1 MYSYKV
7 KNEIEERI
15 KANED
20 LEQIS
25 KDTQI
30 SISTLNKWKK
40 EIEIRKKAKRL
51 IKEGN
56 IEEARIEINK
66 LSPKSN
72 RIVIL
77 SLEMLIAKQK
87 GNQEEEKELLEK
99 ILKVENDN
107 VQVMISLIGIA
118 IKEKNRNREKELS
131 EKILEIEPNNVIAM
145 YTLTKIA
152 REEKNRNRE
161 KELLEKILNVDP
173 DNARTM
179 INLIIIAR
187 KEQNKKRE
195 KELLEKILKLEPNNV
210 ITIYSLIRI
219 AKEERNKDR
228 EKELLEKVLKIE
240 PDNVKAMNSL
250 RSIAEEERNKD
261 RKKEPIVRVE
271 SIKLD
276 ETEDDFEE
284 IFTEKN
290 KELDAIGKAR
300 KLIEKSDSKDM
311 LNKIEAAFKAKI
323 YKHSEGYLKLHKK
336 ELKEDKIALDTI
348 NKALRIVQTRNKL
361 YDPLKWK
368 RIYNEYKKARNIQNT
383 EKTTNDKK
391 IDLDDQ
397 EI

>member
-1 MYSYKV
+1 MG
-7 KNEIEERI
+7 
-15 KANED
+15 
-20 LEQIS
+20 
-25 KDTQI
+25 
-30 SISTLNKWKK
+30 
-40 EIEIRKKAKRL
+40 RL
-51 IKEGN
+51 IK
-56 IEEARIEINK
+56 IARREQNK
-66 LSPKSN
+66 D
-72 RIVIL
+72 
-77 SLEMLIAKQK
+77 
-87 GNQEEEKELLEK
+87 QEKKLLE
-99 ILKVENDN
+99 
-107 VQVMISLIGIA
+107 
-118 IKEKNRNREKELS
+118 R
-131 EKILEIEPNNVIAM
+131 ILEIEPNNTIAM
-145 YTLTKIA
+145 SSLIRIA
-152 REEKNRNRE
+152 RE
-161 KELLEKILNVDP
+161 
-173 DNARTM
+173 
-179 INLIIIAR
+179 
-187 KEQNKKRE
+187 EQNKKRE

-311 LNKIEAAFKAKI
+311 LNKIEEIKELIEGEDETLQVLVQSEAAFKAKI